1 MMCGLS
7 FICRQSR
14 EARGARCQGGQQ
26 SGAAGEV
33 PLANTKF
40 AGRLVNDWGETLPT
54 NNRQAEV
61 AMDWLMSQ
69 ATRPDATAA
78 RHTDARSLAV
88 PVPHSTMIP
97 TRTPPG
103 CAPFGSSSRSSGQ
116 AFLCALHH
124 LRTTMAKVYAL
135 VQRVRIFFQ
144 KNWSHA
150 RRVPIARPNQTTA
163 KTGLTASPN
172 TGPNTDRRTCPDT
185 NPLSLFRNRDL
196 GRVH

>member
-1 MMCGLS
+1 M
-7 FICRQSR
+7 
-14 EARGARCQGGQQ
+14 
-26 SGAAGEV
+26 
-33 PLANTKF
+33 
-40 AGRLVNDWGETLPT
+40 NDWGKDSPT

-88 PVPHSTMIP
+88 PVPRSTMIP

-103 CAPFGSSSRSSGQ
+103 CAPFGNSSRSSGQ
-116 AFLCALHH
+116 AFLFALHH

-150 RRVPIARPNQTTA
+150 RRVPIARPNQTAAT
-163 KTGLTASPN
+163 
-172 TGPNTDRRTCPDT
+172 TGPNTGCRTCPDT

>member
-1 MMCGLS
+1 M
-7 FICRQSR
+7 
-14 EARGARCQGGQQ
+14 
-26 SGAAGEV
+26 
-33 PLANTKF
+33 
-40 AGRLVNDWGETLPT
+40 NDWGESFPT

-88 PVPHSTMIP
+88 PVPRSTMIP

-116 AFLCALHH
+116 AFLFALHRH
-124 LRTTMAKVYAL
+124 RTTMAKVYAL

-144 KNWSHA
+144 KN
-150 RRVPIARPNQTTA
+150 
-163 KTGLTASPN
+163 
-172 TGPNTDRRTCPDT
+172 
-185 NPLSLFRNRDL
+185 
-196 GRVH
+196 

>member
-1 MMCGLS
+1 M
-7 FICRQSR
+7 
-14 EARGARCQGGQQ
+14 
-26 SGAAGEV
+26 
-33 PLANTKF
+33 N
-40 AGRLVNDWGETLPT
+40 NWGESLPT

-88 PVPHSTMIP
+88 PVPRSTMIP
-97 TRTPPG
+97 TRTPRG
-103 CAPFGSSSRSSGQ
+103 CAPFGNSSRSSGR
-116 AFLCALHH
+116 AFLFALHH

-150 RRVPIARPNQTTA
+150 RRVPIARRNQTAA
-163 KTGLTASPN
+163 KTDPTASPN
-172 TGPNTDRRTCPDT
+172 PGPNTGWRTSPDT

-196 GRVH
+196 GRAH